1 METSYLINLSQR
13 ISYESPTNPRRNSP
27 SDEKILWAVV
37 AASPGTTR
45 VDGIYRILKGAII
58 AITMINTP
66 VILAVV
72 WIEVVCTLADFVP
85 SPSSWGVVKKHLWG
99 RRPPVARRA
108 FKAIVD
114 RLALAWESTQLTT
127 DIALDGWSDI
137 RFWAQTSCG
146 LQIRCWDFG
155 SLPPLDNSWCSS
167 YYRNL

>member
-1 METSYLINLSQR
+1 MDNAYLPSLISFLNMETSYLINLSQR

-85 SPSSWGVVKKHLWG
+85 SPSS
-99 RRPPVARRA
+99 
-108 FKAIVD
+108 
-114 RLALAWESTQLTT
+114 
-127 DIALDGWSDI
+127 
-137 RFWAQTSCG
+137 
-146 LQIRCWDFG
+146 
-155 SLPPLDNSWCSS
+155 
-167 YYRNL
+167 